1 MNNENEM
8 IVGLDLGSNSV
19 GWAVVEMNGDKLE
32 RIHGMGSRI
41 IPMGDEKKEFEQGAK
56 ITKNAGRRQK
66 RSMRR
71 NNHRYKLRR
80 SNLVKVLHAI
90 GAWPQGLGEPAQP
103 GQRMLSAL
111 ELYGLRAKAVD
122 EPISLA
128 ELGRVLYH
136 MNQRR
141 GYKDIGDLMDELQ
154 GKETE
159 VEDKDSKV
167 SREVEE
173 VEITDVTVEDA
184 KGKKE
189 ILRVKLGDG
198 REGTTTSQS
207 FKDLIGRKEYI
218 EIKTKRTKKG
228 DTIELYRTSV
238 TDWLKNKDKL
248 DQAIEDS
255 GLHPGQF
262 FHREFLNDPLNRV
275 RERIVLR
282 ERFRSEFDAIW
293 ATQAKAH
300 PALTDPALRDKVLEA
315 LIPRNQALRKEWA
328 NKDLGRIIK
337 DFVIYYQ
344 RPLRSQVKTK
354 GQCRFERKP
363 VMPVSS
369 PVYQLFRIWQQVNN
383 IRLRDR
389 YMKELELSPAEKN
402 QLVHYLIVHEKLDP
416 ERVVKE
422 LKRDKEGL
430 ETNLRGAIPGH
441 QTMGKLRKHLKTTAS
456 WERLVNEAATVQHME
471 HSLLFRLWHILYS
484 IPEEEH
490 RKSALEGI
498 NDIPAEVVA
507 ELAKVRFERKHGAVS
522 ARAAQH
528 ILPLM
533 VCGDA
538 WSIEAMPERV
548 QRRVQQVIDGRGTED
563 MKEEMRRAVAGLTSL
578 EHYQGLP
585 YWLASTVVYGDHRA
599 KTGALLQAPDEIKTM
614 PRGFLRNPVVEQV
627 VNEAMMVVRDIWSTY
642 GKPTSFRIEL
652 ARELRQNQEQRART
666 HKNNDNRD
674 RARKKVVAELTA
686 KHGLPKPSRK
696 DIEKYELWEQQ
707 KHHCIYSGK
716 PIQAADLFNNR
727 VVDVDHIIPRSLFY
741 DDSLQNKVLC
751 FRSENAG
758 DTGKNNLLAAP
769 FMKSKGQGAYEDYV
783 ARIHNLNLPPGKRKY
798 LLAED
803 VPESFINRQL
813 NETRYIGTEVR
824 DMLQRIAPVN
834 VTLGQVTDA
843 LKNEWGLN
851 KVYKEVLRPRFE
863 RLERIVGRPLIE
875 ELPGRNGHGDI
886 RMEGY
891 DKRIDHRHHALDALV
906 VALTRQGYIQR
917 LAKLKQANLDP
928 AQEEQ
933 VKRPTWWPL
942 PHPELRRMVKD
953 GLERTIP
960 SIKNRQRLLTK
971 AANRTAYLADPEK
984 GVVRK
989 GAKGRKQTKGTLYA
1003 VRGPLHDEQPLGEV
1017 RRQQRMPLN
1026 KVLDRLLDLAGKEGP
1041 MYLLRPVAKGEPGY
1055 RTRLLAHEHER
1066 ALLYDH
1072 LSNYGGDVKALK
1084 KALRKDPIVNGK
1096 NEVVEA
1102 MTLLVPVYAVTQ
1114 AVGSL
1119 SSNMLDKVV
1128 DFGVRRVLNEHIS
1141 RFDGALD
1148 KALTGDGINQLNDG
1162 RAISLSRVKVRKS
1175 DKAIWDSDGHVLLN
1189 RGADPNAR
1197 VHVRLG
1203 DIYAL
1208 AVFTELNSGTRV
1220 FEPVAFFDAV
1230 RKKLHGLDIVDD
1242 RPAHSKFL
1250 LRKKDSV
1257 YVPLPGQ
1264 GIDDIDWADQ
1274 FMLSQRL
1281 WLFTKVSGSQYY
1293 FTPAHVS
1300 TVLSD
1305 FKEYGSPNCAEFI
1318 DTDLPTRTKIAQ
1330 VCIPVRVDRIGR
1342 VSPLS
1347 A

>member
-1 MNNENEM
+1 MNNGNEM

-71 NNHRYKLRR
+71 NNQRYKLRR
-80 SNLVKVLHAI
+80 TNLVKVLQAI
-90 GAWPQGLGEPAQP
+90 GAWPEGLGDPAKP
-103 GQRMLSAL
+103 GQRMLSAS
-111 ELYGLRAKAVD
+111 ELYGLRAKAAD
-122 EPISLA
+122 EAITME

-154 GKETE
+154 GKEAE
-159 VEDKDSKV
+159 MEEKDSKV

-173 VEITDVTVEDA
+173 VEIVEVVVEDA

-189 ILRVKLGDG
+189 ILRVTLSDG

-207 FKDLIGRKEYI
+207 FKELVGKKEYI
-218 EIKTKRTKKG
+218 EVKTKRTKKG
-228 DTIELYRTSV
+228 DTIEFYRTSV

-262 FHREFLNDPLNRV
+262 FHREFLKDPLNRV

-293 ATQAKAH
+293 NTQSQAH
-300 PALTDPALRDKVLEA
+300 PALTDSAHRDKVLDL
-315 LIPRNQALRKEWA
+315 LIPRNQLLRKQWA
-328 NKDLGRIIK
+328 DKDLGRIIK

-389 YMKELELSPAEKN
+389 YMKEQELSPAEKN
-402 QLVHYLIVHEKLDP
+402 KLVHYLIVHEKLDP

-441 QTMGKLRKHLKTTAS
+441 QTMGKLRKYLKTTAS

-498 NDIPAEVVA
+498 KDIPAEVVA

-538 WSIEAMPERV
+538 WSIEAMSERV

-563 MKEEMRRAVAGLTSL
+563 MKEEMRRAVADLTSL

-599 KTGALLQAPDEIKTM
+599 KTGAMLQAPDEIKIM

-652 ARELRQNQEQRART
+652 ARALRQNQEQRAHTYR
-666 HKNNDNRD
+666 NNDNRD

-707 KHHCIYSGK
+707 KHHCMYSGK

-758 DTGKNNLLAAP
+758 DTGKNNLLAVP
-769 FMKSKGQGAYEDYV
+769 FMKAKGQGAYEDYV
-783 ARIHNLNLPPGKRKY
+783 ARIHNLYLPPGKRKY
-798 LLAED
+798 LLAEE

-942 PHPELRRMVKD
+942 PHPDLRRMVKD

-960 SIKNRQRLLTK
+960 SIKNRQRLVTK

-989 GAKGRKQTKGTLYA
+989 GAKGRKQTKGTLFA
-1003 VRGPLHDEQPLGEV
+1003 VRGALHEEQPLGEV
-1017 RRQQRMPLN
+1017 RRQQRLPLN
-1026 KVLDRLLDLAGKEGP
+1026 KVLDRLVDRAGKEGP
-1041 MYLLRPVAKGEPGY
+1041 LDLLKPVAKGDPGY

-1066 ALLYDH
+1066 ALLHDH
-1072 LSNYGGDVKALK
+1072 LSKYGGDVKAMK
-1084 KALRKDPIVNGK
+1084 KVLRKDPIVNGK

-1119 SSNMLDKVV
+1119 SGKMLEKVL
-1128 DFGVRRVLNEHIS
+1128 DTGIRRELDVHIS
-1141 RFDGALD
+1141 RFDSD
-1148 KALTGDGINQLNDG
+1148 MEKALTGDGITQLNDG
-1162 RAISLSRVKVRKS
+1162 RPVPLRTVRIKKY
-1175 DKAIWDSDGHVLLN
+1175 DAAIWDTDGHTQMQRPGERN
-1189 RGADPNAR
+1189 DRM
-1197 VHVRLG
+1197 HVRKG
-1203 DIYAL
+1203 ENYAL
-1208 AVFTELNSGTRV
+1208 AVHVNEETGERQ
-1220 FEPVAFFDAV
+1220 FEVISFYDAV
-1230 RKKLHGLDIVDD
+1230 ARKLKGQDIVEP
-1242 RPAHSKFL
+1242 RLGFRYFV
-1250 LRKKDSV
+1250 LRKKDPV
-1257 YVPLPGQ
+1257 YVPRPDEALTQ
-1264 GIDDIDWADQ
+1264 IDWNDRNRVHE
-1274 FMLSQRL
+1274 RL
-1281 WLFTKVSGSQYY
+1281 WTTTKFSGSRFY
-1293 FTPAHVS
+1293 FIPS
-1300 TVLSD
+1300 TVSSVLGEMLE
-1305 FKEYGSPNCAEFI
+1305 FGSQHCAEFV
-1318 DTDLPTRTKIAQ
+1318 DADEPRTKIAL
-1330 VCIPVRVDRIGR
+1330 VCIPVHVDRLGG
-1342 VSPLS
+1342 VSPRWP
-1347 A
+1347 